1 MKFAIRADAS
11 REIGH
16 GHVTRCLTLAAALRA
31 AGGRVLFVCR
41 KLSGDLL
48 DRIERE
54 GFPVRQ
60 LPATATTAAA
70 DARETRV
77 ALDAHGPVDWLIVD
91 HYGLGATWERSMRTH
106 AQRVM
111 VIDDLADRRHDC
123 DLLLDQNVV
132 ANAARRYHGLVPDQ
146 CALLLGPEYALL
158 QAVYR
163 RLREQTPLRQAPVR
177 RMLIS
182 WGGADN
188 FGLTG
193 RSLAAVLRAAGN
205 GVAVDV
211 VVTRGHRDA
220 DEVRQ
225 VAQRH
230 ANVSV
235 HADLPT
241 LAPLMAA
248 ADVSIGA
255 GGTTSWERLCLGV
268 PSIVA
273 SIAENQRAIAQELS
287 RRDLIMYLGHY
298 DQVTDDQLV
307 QAVREVLT
315 RELTAWSAACR
326 AVVDGCGTERV
337 ATVLSLA
344 TPRLRARPADP
355 RDEALLLDWVNDPAT
370 RSSAMNT
377 HRITAEEHHAWLT
390 GRLRDPDCRMFIL
403 ETLDG
408 EPIGQV
414 RFDRAPDG
422 WKIDYSV
429 APAWRG
435 QGFGRAVLRAAMHSL
450 QAEDPHAA
458 FIGIVKEANQASRRV
473 FESLGFMAQSAD
485 GIVEYRS
492 RPVAAIAP

>member
-31 AGGRVLFVCR
+31 AGGRVEFVCR

-48 DRIERE
+48 DRIARE
-54 GFPVRQ
+54 GFPACE

-70 DARETRV
+70 DARETCR

-91 HYGLGATWERSMRTH
+91 HYGLGAAWERSMRTH

-123 DLLLDQNVV
+123 DLLLDQNIV

-163 RLREQTPLRQAPVR
+163 ELHEQTPLRQGRVR
-177 RMLIS
+177 RILIS

-193 RSLAAVLRAAGN
+193 RSLAAVLRATAG

-220 DEVRQ
+220 DEVRRF
-225 VAQRH
+225 AQRYP
-230 ANVSV
+230 NVSV
-235 HADLPT
+235 HADLPS
-241 LAPLMAA
+241 LAPLLAV

-255 GGTTSWERLCLGV
+255 CGTTSWERLCLGV
-268 PSIVA
+268 PSIVVTV
-273 SIAENQRAIAQELS
+273 AENQRAIAQELS

-298 DQVTDDQLV
+298 DQVTDDQMVRAV
-307 QAVREVLT
+307 QEVLT

-326 AVVDGCGTERV
+326 AVVDGSGAERV

-344 TPRLRARPADP
+344 TPRLRARPADA
-355 RDEALLLDWVNDPAT
+355 RDEALLLGWVNDPVT
-370 RSSAMNT
+370 RASALRT
-377 HRITAEEHHAWLT
+377 HRITAEEHHAWLAE
-390 GRLRDPDCRMFIL
+390 RLRDADCRMFIL
-403 ETLDG
+403 ETLAG
-408 EPIGQV
+408 EAIGQV
-414 RFDRAPDG
+414 RFERGLDG
-422 WKIDYSV
+422 WRIDYSV
-429 APAWRG
+429 APERRG
-435 QGFGRAVLRAAMHSL
+435 QGFGRAVLRAAMDSL
-450 QAEDPHAA
+450 QAENPNAA
-458 FIGIVKEANQASRRV
+458 FIGFVKEANQASRRV
-473 FESLGFMAQSAD
+473 FESLGFTAHSAD
-485 GIVEYRS
+485 GMVEYRS